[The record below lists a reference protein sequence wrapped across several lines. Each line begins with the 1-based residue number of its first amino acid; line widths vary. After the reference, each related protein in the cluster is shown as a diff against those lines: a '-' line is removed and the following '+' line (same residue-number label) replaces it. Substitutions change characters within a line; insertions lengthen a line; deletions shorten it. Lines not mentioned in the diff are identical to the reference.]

1 MIFKGLVVDMRME
14 SATFGCATVDS
25 VEESLGADR
34 KMMAVDVEMVAA
46 GVKMV
51 AADRKMV
58 AADRKMVAAGVAA
71 IPIRIKTTIAVM
83 GLASITAII
92 MGLLS
97 ASPTGGGIGMAAGG
111 GRMRGGAYLQPS
123 LYITLLAPLVSCS
136 ASGCSAIKLSMW
148 RMRFSSS
155 ISSMAIRMPV
165 SSTSPNP

>member
-1 MIFKGLVVDMRME
+1 MIFNGLVVDMRME
-14 SATFGCATVDS
+14 SATFGCAAVDYGE
-25 VEESLGADR
+25 VSLGADR
-34 KMMAVDVEMVAA
+34 KMVAA
-46 GVKMV
+46 GV
-51 AADRKMV
+51 
-58 AADRKMVAAGVAA
+58 KMVAAGVAA
-71 IPIRIKTTIAVM
+71 IPIRIKTAIAVM

-97 ASPTGGGIGMAAGG
+97 ASPTGSSIGMAAGG
-111 GRMRGGAYLQPS
+111 GRMRGGAYLLPS

-165 SSTSPNP
+165 SSTSPKP

>member
-1 MIFKGLVVDMRME
+1 ME
-14 SATFGCATVDS
+14 SAIIVCAAVDS
-25 VEESLGADR
+25 VEESLGAGR
-34 KMMAVDVEMVAA
+34 KMMATGVKMVAE

-51 AADRKMV
+51 AA
-58 AADRKMVAAGVAA
+58 GIAA
-71 IPIRIKTTIAVM
+71 IPIRTKTTIAVM

-97 ASPTGGGIGMAAGG
+97 ASPTGGGIGMAAGV

-165 SSTSPNP
+165 SSTSPKP

>member
-1 MIFKGLVVDMRME
+1 MRIE
-14 SATFGCATVDS
+14 SATFGCAAVDY
-25 VEESLGADR
+25 VEESLGVDR
-34 KMMAVDVEMVAA
+34 KMMAA
-46 GVKMV
+46 GVKT
-51 AADRKMV
+51 
-58 AADRKMVAAGVAA
+58 VAAGVAA
-71 IPIRIKTTIAVM
+71 IPIRTKTIIAVM
-83 GLASITAII
+83 GLASIAAII

-97 ASPTGGGIGMAAGG
+97 ASPTGGGISMAAGG

-165 SSTSPNP
+165 SSTSPKP

>member
-1 MIFKGLVVDMRME
+1 MIFKGLVVNMRMKP
-14 SATFGCATVDS
+14 ATFGGAAVDS
-25 VEESLGADR
+25 VEESL
-34 KMMAVDVEMVAA
+34 AA
-46 GVKMV
+46 GV
-51 AADRKMV
+51 
-58 AADRKMVAAGVAA
+58 KMVAAGVAA

-97 ASPTGGGIGMAAGG
+97 ASPTGGGIGMAGG

-165 SSTSPNP
+165 SSTSPKP

>member
-14 SATFGCATVDS
+14 SATFGCAAVDN
-25 VEESLGADR
+25 VEESLGAGV
-34 KMMAVDVEMVAA
+34 KTVAA

-51 AADRKMV
+51 AA
-58 AADRKMVAAGVAA
+58 GIAA
-71 IPIRIKTTIAVM
+71 IPIRTKTTIAVM

-92 MGLLS
+92 MRLLS
-97 ASPTGGGIGMAAGG
+97 ASPTGGGIGMAADG

-165 SSTSPNP
+165 SSTSPKP

>member
-1 MIFKGLVVDMRME
+1 MIFNGLVVDTRME
-14 SATFGCATVDS
+14 SATFDCAAVNS
-25 VEESLGADR
+25 VEESLGA
-34 KMMAVDVEMVAA
+34 
-46 GVKMV
+46 GVKM
-51 AADRKMV
+51 M
-58 AADRKMVAAGVAA
+58 AAGVAA

-97 ASPTGGGIGMAAGG
+97 ASPAAGGFGMAAGG

-123 LYITLLAPLVSCS
+123 LHITLLAPLVSCS

>member
-1 MIFKGLVVDMRME
+1 ME
-14 SATFGCATVDS
+14 SATFGCTAVDS
-25 VEESLGADR
+25 VEVRLAAGV
-34 KMMAVDVEMVAA
+34 KMVAA

-51 AADRKMV
+51 AG
-58 AADRKMVAAGVAA
+58 GVAA
-71 IPIRIKTTIAVM
+71 IPIRTKTTIAVM
-83 GLASITAII
+83 SLASITAII

-97 ASPTGGGIGMAAGG
+97 ASPTDVGIGMAAGG

-165 SSTSPNP
+165 SSTSPKP

>member
-1 MIFKGLVVDMRME
+1 MIFNGFMVDAGME
-14 SATFGCATVDS
+14 SATFGCAAVDS
-25 VEESLGADR
+25 VEERLAG
-34 KMMAVDVEMVAA
+34 

-51 AADRKMV
+51 AGGG
-58 AADRKMVAAGVAA
+58 AAM
-71 IPIRIKTTIAVM
+71 PIRTKTTIAVM

-97 ASPTGGGIGMAAGG
+97 ASPTGGGTGRATGG
-111 GRMRGGAYLQPS
+111 GRMRSGAYLQPS

-165 SSTSPNP
+165 SSTSPKP

>member
-1 MIFKGLVVDMRME
+1 MIFKGLVVDMRMK
-14 SATFGCATVDS
+14 SATFGCAAVDN
-25 VEESLGADR
+25 VEESLGAGM
-34 KMMAVDVEMVAA
+34 KMMAAGVKMVAA

-51 AADRKMV
+51 AAG
-58 AADRKMVAAGVAA
+58 GVA

-83 GLASITAII
+83 GMVSITAII

-97 ASPTGGGIGMAAGG
+97 ASPTGGGIGMVAGG

-165 SSTSPNP
+165 SSTSPKP

>member
-1 MIFKGLVVDMRME
+1 MFFKGLAVNMRME
-14 SATFGCATVDS
+14 SATFGCAAVDS
-25 VEESLGADR
+25 VEESLGA
-34 KMMAVDVEMVAA
+34 
-46 GVKMV
+46 G
-51 AADRKMV
+51 
-58 AADRKMVAAGVAA
+58 RKMVAAGVAA
-71 IPIRIKTTIAVM
+71 IPICTKTTIAVM

-97 ASPTGGGIGMAAGG
+97 ASPTGSDIGMAAGG
-111 GRMRGGAYLQPS
+111 SWMRGAAYLLPS

>member
-1 MIFKGLVVDMRME
+1 MIFKRLVVDAGME
-14 SATFGCATVDS
+14 PATIGCAAVDS
-25 VEESLGADR
+25 VEVR
-34 KMMAVDVEMVAA
+34 RAA

-51 AADRKMV
+51 A
-58 AADRKMVAAGVAA
+58 GGGAA
-71 IPIRIKTTIAVM
+71 IPIRTKTTIAVM

-97 ASPTGGGIGMAAGG
+97 ASPTGGGTGRATGG

-165 SSTSPNP
+165 SSTSPKP

>member
-1 MIFKGLVVDMRME
+1 MIFKRLVVDVEME
-14 SATFGCATVDS
+14 SATIGCAAVDS
-25 VEESLGADR
+25 VEERL
-34 KMMAVDVEMVAA
+34 AA

-51 AADRKMV
+51 A
-58 AADRKMVAAGVAA
+58 GGGAA
-71 IPIRIKTTIAVM
+71 IPIRTKTTIAVM

-92 MGLLS
+92 MRLLS
-97 ASPTGGGIGMAAGG
+97 ASPTAGGTGMAAGG
-111 GRMRGGAYLQPS
+111 GRMRGDAYLQPS

-165 SSTSPNP
+165 SSTSPKP

>member
-1 MIFKGLVVDMRME
+1 MIFNGLMVDAGME
-14 SATFGCATVDS
+14 SATFGCAAVDS
-25 VEESLGADR
+25 VEVRL
-34 KMMAVDVEMVAA
+34 AA
-46 GVKMV
+46 SVKMV
-51 AADRKMV
+51 AA
-58 AADRKMVAAGVAA
+58 GGAA
-71 IPIRIKTTIAVM
+71 IPIRTKTTIAVM

-97 ASPTGGGIGMAAGG
+97 ASPTACGTGRVAGG

-165 SSTSPNP
+165 SSTSPKP

>member
-1 MIFKGLVVDMRME
+1 MIFKGLVANVRME
-14 SATFGCATVDS
+14 SATFGCAAVDS
-25 VEESLGADR
+25 VEERLAAGVKMVAGGV
-34 KMMAVDVEMVAA
+34 KMMAA

-51 AADRKMV
+51 AAD
-58 AADRKMVAAGVAA
+58 GAA
-71 IPIRIKTTIAVM
+71 IPIRTKTTIAVM
-83 GLASITAII
+83 GLVSITAII

-97 ASPTGGGIGMAAGG
+97 ASPTDGGIGMAAGG

-148 RMRFSSS
+148 RIRFSSS

-165 SSTSPNP
+165 SSTSPKP

>member
-1 MIFKGLVVDMRME
+1 MIFKGLVVDIRME
-14 SATFGCATVDS
+14 SATFGCAAVDS
-25 VEESLGADR
+25 VEESLGVDR
-34 KMMAVDVEMVAA
+34 KMMAVDVKIMAA
-46 GVKMV
+46 GVE
-51 AADRKMV
+51 
-58 AADRKMVAAGVAA
+58 MVAAGVAA
-71 IPIRIKTTIAVM
+71 IPIRTKTTIAVM

-92 MGLLS
+92 MRLLS

-165 SSTSPNP
+165 SSTSPKP

>member
-1 MIFKGLVVDMRME
+1 MIFKGLAVNMRMM
-14 SATFGCATVDS
+14 SATFGCAAVDS
-25 VEESLGADR
+25 VEESL
-34 KMMAVDVEMVAA
+34 AA

-51 AADRKMV
+51 GGR
-58 AADRKMVAAGVAA
+58 RSH
-71 IPIRIKTTIAVM
+71 PHTHQTTIAVM
-83 GLASITAII
+83 DLASITAII

-97 ASPTGGGIGMAAGG
+97 ASPTGSVIGMAAGG
-111 GRMRGGAYLQPS
+111 GRMQGGAYLLPS

-165 SSTSPNP
+165 SSTSPKP

>member
-1 MIFKGLVVDMRME
+1 MIFNGLVVNMRIE
-14 SATFGCATVDS
+14 SATFGCAAVDY
-25 VEESLGADR
+25 VEESLGVDR
-34 KMMAVDVEMVAA
+34 KMMAA
-46 GVKMV
+46 GVKT
-51 AADRKMV
+51 
-58 AADRKMVAAGVAA
+58 VAAGVAA
-71 IPIRIKTTIAVM
+71 IPIRTKTIIAVM
-83 GLASITAII
+83 GLASIAAII

-97 ASPTGGGIGMAAGG
+97 ASPTGGGISMAAGG

-165 SSTSPNP
+165 SSTSPKP

>member
-1 MIFKGLVVDMRME
+1 MIFKGLVVNVRME
-14 SATFGCATVDS
+14 SATFGCAAVES
-25 VEESLGADR
+25 VEENLGVDR
-34 KMMAVDVEMVAA
+34 KMMAVDVKIMAAGVEMVAA
-46 GVKMV
+46 GI
-51 AADRKMV
+51 
-58 AADRKMVAAGVAA
+58 AA
-71 IPIRIKTTIAVM
+71 IPIRTKTTIAVM

-165 SSTSPNP
+165 SSTSPKP

>member
-1 MIFKGLVVDMRME
+1 MIFKGLAVNMRMK
-14 SATFGCATVDS
+14 SATFGCAAVDS
-25 VEESLGADR
+25 VEERLAAGRKMVAAGR
-34 KMMAVDVEMVAA
+34 KMMAVDVKIMAA
-46 GVKMV
+46 GV
-51 AADRKMV
+51 
-58 AADRKMVAAGVAA
+58 KMVAAGVAA
-71 IPIRIKTTIAVM
+71 IPIRTKTTIAVM

-111 GRMRGGAYLQPS
+111 GRMRGGAYLLPS

>member
-1 MIFKGLVVDMRME
+1 MIFKRLVVDIRME
-14 SATFGCATVDS
+14 SATFGCA
-25 VEESLGADR
+25 
-34 KMMAVDVEMVAA
+34 AVDYVEVSLAA
-46 GVKMV
+46 GV
-51 AADRKMV
+51 
-58 AADRKMVAAGVAA
+58 KMVAAGVAA
-71 IPIRIKTTIAVM
+71 IPIRTKTTIAVM

-97 ASPTGGGIGMAAGG
+97 ASPTGGGIGMAEGG
-111 GRMRGGAYLQPS
+111 DRMQGGAYLQPS

-165 SSTSPNP
+165 SSTSPKP

>member
-1 MIFKGLVVDMRME
+1 MIFKRLVADMGME
-14 SATFGCATVDS
+14 SAAFVCAAVDS
-25 VEESLGADR
+25 VEVR
-34 KMMAVDVEMVAA
+34 RAA
-46 GVKMV
+46 GVKTV
-51 AADRKMV
+51 A
-58 AADRKMVAAGVAA
+58 GGGAA
-71 IPIRIKTTIAVM
+71 IPIRAKTTIAVM
-83 GLASITAII
+83 GLVSITAII

-97 ASPTGGGIGMAAGG
+97 ASPTGGGTGRATGG

-165 SSTSPNP
+165 SSTSPKP

>member
-1 MIFKGLVVDMRME
+1 MIFNGLMVDAGME
-14 SATFGCATVDS
+14 PATFGCAAVDS
-25 VEESLGADR
+25 VV
-34 KMMAVDVEMVAA
+34 KMVAA

-51 AADRKMV
+51 AG
-58 AADRKMVAAGVAA
+58 GVAA
-71 IPIRIKTTIAVM
+71 IPIRTKTTIAVM
-83 GLASITAII
+83 GLVSITAII

-97 ASPTGGGIGMAAGG
+97 APPTACGTGMAAGG

-165 SSTSPNP
+165 SSTSPKP

>member
-1 MIFKGLVVDMRME
+1 
-14 SATFGCATVDS
+14 
-25 VEESLGADR
+25 
-34 KMMAVDVEMVAA
+34 MVA
-46 GVKMV
+46 GGG
-51 AADRKMV
+51 AAMT
-58 AADRKMVAAGVAA
+58 
-71 IPIRIKTTIAVM
+71 IRTKTTIAAM
-83 GLASITAII
+83 GLVSITAII

-97 ASPTGGGIGMAAGG
+97 ASPADGGTGMAAGG

-165 SSTSPNP
+165 SSTSPKP

>member
-14 SATFGCATVDS
+14 SATFGCAAVES
-25 VEESLGADR
+25 VEESLG
-34 KMMAVDVEMVAA
+34 
-46 GVKMV
+46 
-51 AADRKMV
+51 
-58 AADRKMVAAGVAA
+58 AGVAA
-71 IPIRIKTTIAVM
+71 IPIRTKTTIAVM

-111 GRMRGGAYLQPS
+111 GRMWGGAYLQPS

-136 ASGCSAIKLSMW
+136 ASGCSAMKLSMW

>member
-1 MIFKGLVVDMRME
+1 MIFKGLVANVRME
-14 SATFGCATVDS
+14 SATFGCAAVES
-25 VEESLGADR
+25 VEESLGVDR
-34 KMMAVDVEMVAA
+34 KMMAVDV
-46 GVKMV
+46 KM
-51 AADRKMV
+51 M
-58 AADRKMVAAGVAA
+58 AAGVAA

-148 RMRFSSS
+148 RIRFSSS

-165 SSTSPNP
+165 SSTSPKP

>member
-1 MIFKGLVVDMRME
+1 MIFNGLVVDMGME
-14 SATFGCATVDS
+14 SATIGCAAVDS
-25 VEESLGADR
+25 VEESLGAGR
-34 KMMAVDVEMVAA
+34 KMIAVDVKIMAA
-46 GVKMV
+46 G
-51 AADRKMV
+51 
-58 AADRKMVAAGVAA
+58 RKMVAAGVAA
-71 IPIRIKTTIAVM
+71 IPIRTKTTIAVM

-165 SSTSPNP
+165 SSTSPKP

>member
-1 MIFKGLVVDMRME
+1 MIFNGLVVDIRME
-14 SATFGCATVDS
+14 SATFDCAAVDS
-25 VEESLGADR
+25 VEESLGA
-34 KMMAVDVEMVAA
+34 
-46 GVKMV
+46 GVKM
-51 AADRKMV
+51 M
-58 AADRKMVAAGVAA
+58 AAGVAA

-97 ASPTGGGIGMAAGG
+97 ASPAAGGFGMAAGG

>member
-1 MIFKGLVVDMRME
+1 MIFNGLVVDMRME
-14 SATFGCATVDS
+14 SATFGCAAVDS
-25 VEESLGADR
+25 VEESLGA
-34 KMMAVDVEMVAA
+34 
-46 GVKMV
+46 GV
-51 AADRKMV
+51 
-58 AADRKMVAAGVAA
+58 KMVAAGVAA
-71 IPIRIKTTIAVM
+71 IPIRTKTTIAVM

-97 ASPTGGGIGMAAGG
+97 ASPTGG

>member
-1 MIFKGLVVDMRME
+1 MIFKGLVVDIRME
-14 SATFGCATVDS
+14 LATFGCAAVDS
-25 VEESLGADR
+25 VEECL
-34 KMMAVDVEMVAA
+34 AA
-46 GVKMV
+46 GV
-51 AADRKMV
+51 
-58 AADRKMVAAGVAA
+58 KMVAAGVAA
-71 IPIRIKTTIAVM
+71 IPIRAKTTIAVM

-97 ASPTGGGIGMAAGG
+97 ASPTACGTGRAARG

-165 SSTSPNP
+165 SSTSPKP

>member
-14 SATFGCATVDS
+14 SATFGCAAVDS
-25 VEESLGADR
+25 VEESLGVDR
-34 KMMAVDVEMVAA
+34 KMMAVDVKIMAA
-46 GVKMV
+46 GVE
-51 AADRKMV
+51 
-58 AADRKMVAAGVAA
+58 MVAAGVAA
-71 IPIRIKTTIAVM
+71 IPIRAKTTIAVM

-92 MGLLS
+92 MGVLS

-136 ASGCSAIKLSMW
+136 ASGCSAMKLSMW

-165 SSTSPNP
+165 SSTSPKP